1 MAHKYRELNV
11 WKRSMGLVTDVYAL
25 TRSFPREELFG
36 LTSQL
41 RRATVSVPLNIAEGA
56 GADSPK
62 EFRRFLVIA
71 LRSLY
76 ETMTALEIA
85 ERLKL
90 ASKSEV
96 QRLLDEADQIA
107 GMLVGLGKSLEAR
120 PDYKKVKEA
129 QEWYDVDEINDV
141 ERDTGY

>member
-11 WKRSMGLVTDVYAL
+11 WKRSMGLVTDVYVL

-41 RRATVSVPLNIAEGA
+41 RRATISVPLNIAEGA
-56 GADSPK
+56 GSDSPK

-120 PDYKKVKEA
+120 SDYNKVKEA

-141 ERDTGY
+141 DRDTDY